1 VAFERTMRDV
11 DFRSDAHKNQLNLSP
26 TTGEAVQR
34 LIQKV
39 YKTPSDVVARA
50 KAAREG

>member
-1 VAFERTMRDV
+1 MRDV
-11 DFRSDAHKNQLNLSP
+11 DFRSDAHKNQLNITP

-39 YKTPSDVVARA
+39 YKTPAEVVARA
-50 KAAREG
+50 KAARDG